1 MATSCVHMMGS
12 LALSISCL
20 IIINTIAAAD
30 EQRRLLQAETVF
42 DITKYGAK
50 GDGTTDDAMSLIQAW
65 RAGCESTG
73 GGGDFG
79 PAREILD
86 GGSSPKE
93 RCKAT
98 PPMIIDIQSTLL
110 ENPNPSAYSNEK
122 WILIEHADNLKI
134 TGGGTLNTQGANA
147 WKFAKEEARM
157 PVSFTFQSSQN
168 GDISNLNL
176 VDAMGFHSKLIDSSN
191 IKVTKMTITAPDESP
206 NTDGIHLSNATNVEI
221 TDSVI
226 GTGDDCISI
235 GTCSKNILVKN
246 VKCGPGHGLAVGS
259 FGKHPYELSVGN
271 ITFCSCTL
279 TGTTNGARIKSY
291 HKSLV
296 MTATNI
302 VFEDLTLDSV
312 KNPIIIDQHYFS
324 KMVAEQSNVKIS
336 DVHFRRIKGTT
347 TSEIP
352 IMFNCSTTN
361 PCENTELADIDLKP
375 VGGCQDRLICLS
387 ERHRNQAFR
396 HCHPSSSHLLGFLLT
411 SKRME

>member
-20 IIINTIAAAD
+20 IIINAIAAAG

-50 GDGTTDDAMSLIQAW
+50 GDGTTDDAMSLVQAW
-65 RAGCESTG
+65 NAGCDSTG
-73 GGGDFG
+73 G
-79 PAREILD
+79 ARILVPP
-86 GGSSPKE
+86 GKYMMGEVVLSGE
-93 RCKAT
+93 CKAA
-98 PPMIIDIQSTLL
+98 PPMIIDIQGTLL
-110 ENPNPSAYSNEK
+110 ANPNPSSYSNQK
-122 WILIEHADNLKI
+122 WILIEHVDNIKI
-134 TGGGTLNTQGANA
+134 TGGGTLNAQGANA
-147 WKFAKEEARM
+147 WKYAKEDAHM

-176 VDAMGFHSKLIDSSN
+176 VDAMGFHSKLIDSIN

-235 GTCSKNILVKN
+235 GTGSKNIFVKN

-259 FGKHPYELSVGN
+259 LGKRPDELSVGN
-271 ITFCSCTL
+271 ITFSSCTL

-291 HKSLV
+291 HKSPV

-347 TSEIP
+347 ISEIP
-352 IMFNCSTTN
+352 ILFNCSTTN
-361 PCENTELADIDLKP
+361 PCDNIELADIDLKP
-375 VGGCQDRLICLS
+375 MGEAKTVSSACQSATGIKASGTVIPPAPTC
-387 ERHRNQAFR
+387 
-396 HCHPSSSHLLGFLLT
+396 
-411 SKRME
+411 